1 MSVGAIFSAQKF
13 NIFCSILTPMSDAIL
28 LDCPSAAVCHMAAKC
43 NVILVEMFNLYCC
56 TTNIH
61 LDVMGQ
67 HHKIE
72 GITFGAA
79 LMQIVWKGLLHI

>member
-1 MSVGAIFSAQKF
+1 MPFFSAWR
-13 NIFCSILTPMSDAIL
+13 NSIPHLSFTCTSMSGTIL

-79 LMQIVWKGLLHI
+79 LMQIVWEGLLHI